1 MNGYMSDST
10 RRQRL
15 HDLDVTVWVGKNGI
29 DPVVDELNDQLG
41 ERDFVKAKFLRA
53 SRGGT
58 TTEEL
63 ADELADRVNA
73 DVVRTRGHTAVF
85 ER

>member
-1 MNGYMSDST
+1 MSDGT
-10 RRQRL
+10 RRERI
-15 HDLDVTVWVGKNGI
+15 HNLDATLRVGKNGI
-29 DPVVDELNDQLG
+29 DPVVDELGDQLG
-41 ERDFVKAKFLRA
+41 TAEFVKVKFLRA

-63 ADELADRVNA
+63 AEELADRAGA
-73 DVVRTRGHTAVF
+73 DLVRTRGHTAVF